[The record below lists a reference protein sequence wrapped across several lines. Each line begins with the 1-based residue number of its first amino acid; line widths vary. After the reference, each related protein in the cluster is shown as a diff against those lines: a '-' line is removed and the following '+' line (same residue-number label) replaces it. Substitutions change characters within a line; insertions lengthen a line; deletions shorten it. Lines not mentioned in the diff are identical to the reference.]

1 MASAG
6 CSRGESQSQSQSG
19 GSWAVAAAEQSSWG
33 CKWLSL
39 AAKERVLSWWTNLGQ
54 VSENGGN
61 AIVPAV
67 ALVVGAF
74 TRTFHKP

>member
-6 CSRGESQSQSQSG
+6 CSRGESQSQKPWQLG
-19 GSWAVAAAEQSSWG
+19 RCGSRTELSSWG
-33 CKWLSL
+33 RLSL